1 MEFIEKKNGEVWLV
15 KWHDVEG
22 RNITKAY
29 LGKDYEE
36 EIKED
41 KTIKKNL
48 AEKKKGEE

>member
-22 RNITKAY
+22 RNITKSY

-48 AEKKKGEE
+48 AVKKKGEE